1 MSTLRPPGFLAA
13 PTAGESGLS
22 VLEHEMLAEKAASLG
37 RAGDKAARDVAR
49 LKSCQPDSPERPALL
64 KQAAASVHGFFIQ
77 RELCGLRRHADII
90 RELGIPPEVL
100 ARLGAA

>member
-1 MSTLRPPGFLAA
+1 MSTLRPPGLLAS
-13 PTAGESGLS
+13 PIGPETGLS

-49 LKSCQPDSPERPALL
+49 LKSCSADSPERPALL
-64 KQAAASVHGFFIQ
+64 KAAAASVHGFFIQ
-77 RELCGLRRHADII
+77 RELCGMRRHADII
-90 RELGIPPEVL
+90 RELAIPPEVL